1 MKIIL
6 SDTAKLPLK
15 VCRGGEIKRN
25 KLAGTYNQMLFN
37 ELSSFKDNHCPLN
50 EFKKALDKIIGK
62 YNIKYE
68 IENINNSKLFNGAVA
83 ALTKIPNIKATP
95 ESNNPITLFIEGFK
109 FHLPI
114 QKNIITNKSGA
125 LHEARHFFD
134 HICNPKTT
142 TLHGCK
148 LGATSHLSETKLKIH
163 NLFLNTGNSDLDM
176 GLLAEVAS
184 IHLQDLPD
192 KAAIDTLQEI
202 RHSLKSE
209 INAYTDEIK
218 FLSKS
223 KANISEIND
232 VRETLKSYQFKEKLK
247 LANAMLKEKLIEM
260 WTKRAGDVPASP

>member
-6 SDTAKLPLK
+6 TDTARLPLK

-25 KLAGTYNQMLFN
+25 KLASTYNQMLFN
-37 ELSSFKDNHCPLN
+37 ELSSFKDNHCPLD
-50 EFKKALDKIIGK
+50 EFKKALNKIIGK

-68 IENINNSKLFNGAVA
+68 IENINNSELFNGAIA
-83 ALTKIPNIKATP
+83 ALTKIPNIKTTLG
-95 ESNNPITLFIEGFK
+95 SSTPITLFIEGFK

-114 QKNIITNKSGA
+114 HKNIITNKSSA

-163 NLFLNTGNSDLDM
+163 NLFLNTYNSDL
-176 GLLAEVAS
+176 GLLAETS
-184 IHLQDLPD
+184 YMHLQDLPD
-192 KAAIDTLQEI
+192 KVAIDTLQEI

-223 KANISEIND
+223 KADISEIND
-232 VRETLKSYQFKEKLK
+232 IRETLRSYKFKEKLK
-247 LANAMLKEKLIEM
+247 LANAMLKERLIEM
-260 WTKRAGDVPASP
+260 WTKRAGDVPTLP